1 MFPPWNTWKSNHSSH
16 TIGRSWKVN
25 LFFMSLCAAIVRSI
39 ITWRANDFRRRQRLK
54 SHSQALKVGD
64 EDVCGPGSR
73 KVIILRLPKFFTLSR
88 ERKFY
93 PPPFIQA
100 QTSRAGPTWRKQNF
114 EKLLKPPQ
122 RISEWVI
129 ARQGKVMTTANEIA
143 CSAVPIH
150 SLARHHRQTDG
161 WVSYLISPVIFLF
174 LLPLR
179 ANENTRVDVP
189 TRCQRATCFLSFNT
203 STPT

>member
-1 MFPPWNTWKSNHSSH
+1 M
-16 TIGRSWKVN
+16 
-25 LFFMSLCAAIVRSI
+25 
-39 ITWRANDFRRRQRLK
+39 Q
-54 SHSQALKVGD
+54 
-64 EDVCGPGSR
+64 
-73 KVIILRLPKFFTLSR
+73 RLPKFLTLSR
-88 ERKFY
+88 EREFY

-100 QTSRAGPTWRKQNF
+100 QTSRAVPTWRKQNF
-114 EKLLKPPQ
+114 EKPPALVKTPW

-174 LLPLR
+174 LLPLQ

-189 TRCQRATCFLSFNT
+189 TRSQRATCFLSFNT
-203 STPT
+203 STPTYFFFFFVHLVRDSTY